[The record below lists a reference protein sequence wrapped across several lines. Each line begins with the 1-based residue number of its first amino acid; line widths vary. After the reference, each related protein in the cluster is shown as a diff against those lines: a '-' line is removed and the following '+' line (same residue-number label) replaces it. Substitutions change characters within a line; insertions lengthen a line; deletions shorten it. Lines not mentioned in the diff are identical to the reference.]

1 MCVCEACDFAQSR
14 QQFPIEPRH
23 LPLKVILT
31 AKLCNLM
38 LTHLQV
44 QKTMPCWFSLFM
56 SLQHALSTYHT
67 LKGQCPPRSVTITY
81 DVVPTVGAS
90 VVLQQPWIHTL
101 PVEPMGTGDDPKFLQ
116 RERGGHSMKNGLKG
130 GTYAFSLTHV
140 PPPMYPMGD
149 RMCWCP
155 PAKR

>member
-1 MCVCEACDFAQSR
+1 
-14 QQFPIEPRH
+14 
-23 LPLKVILT
+23 
-31 AKLCNLM
+31 M
-38 LTHLQV
+38 LTRLHV

-67 LKGQCPPRSVTITY
+67 LKGQCPPRSVIITY

-130 GTYAFSLTHV
+130 GYFYLQSHTLQSVV
-140 PPPMYPMGD
+140 PPPMDPMGD
-149 RMCWCP
+149 RIVLYSEC
-155 PAKR
+155 ASALLLKYES